1 MIQARLDMVYTA
13 GDDWVAL
20 FWIFV
25 IGAWIWSK
33 ISGNDESDSG
43 YASGGTGIG
52 EFEIR
57 TKEVLRGDGN
67 DLRVI
72 SIEARGRLPV
82 STPTDVQFVCIAH
95 DVTDKSDGEP
105 IISTL
110 DDFKYPSSGVFQSC
124 RNGGRVE
131 PNVYFKDW
139 IEVGVLLPDHVVAPK
154 SGNRRFRLTCAMTP
168 VGNLDITFAI
178 SHTFARFETSQI
190 GYNELDEKRMEAIG
204 LSLDLGVA
212 IAYGDGNLDRS
223 EGQAISDWL
232 RNKLE
237 MFDDDTK
244 PKARAQLNAALKSS
258 FERAAA
264 GTLTVDTSLAKLKAS
279 KVKNA
284 VNDALELS
292 SIVIAADG
300 VIAEG
305 EMAMLRSFAKKL
317 GVDLEALQNIA
328 DKHVAG
334 AKATTTDKSEV
345 SDESLI
351 GIDPKADKLAI
362 KKALIEAF
370 GKYNS
375 RLQTEKDP
383 ARRVYFQDML
393 NAVARLRKKHV

>member
-1 MIQARLDMVYTA
+1 MSMINLGTTFQA
-13 GDDWVAL
+13 GGE
-20 FWIFV
+20 WIIIWLVFML
-25 IGAWIWSK
+25 IGWIWNK
-33 ISGNDESDSG
+33 IFGNDE
-43 YASGGTGIG
+43 ATGD
-52 EFEIR
+52 FEIR
-57 TKEVLRGDGN
+57 TKEVMRGDNN

-72 SIEARGRLPV
+72 SIEARGQIPV
-82 STPTDVQFVCIAH
+82 PSSTDVQFVCIAH
-95 DVTDKSDGEP
+95 DVSDKADGEP

-110 DDFKYPSSGVFQSC
+110 DGFKYQNSAIFQSR
-124 RNGGRVE
+124 RNGGRID
-131 PNVYFKDW
+131 PNMHFKDW

-154 SGNRRFRLTCAMTP
+154 SGDRRFKLTCAMTP
-168 VGNLDITFAI
+168 VGNLDITYTI
-178 SHTFARFETSQI
+178 NHTFTRFEVTQI
-190 GYNELDEKRMEAIG
+190 GYNELDEKRMEAIS

-212 IAYGDGNLDRS
+212 IAYGDGHLDRS

-237 MFDDDTK
+237 MFDDETK
-244 PKARAQLNAALKSS
+244 PQARIQLNDALKSS

-264 GTLTVDTSLAKLKAS
+264 GKLTVDASVAKLKSS

-300 VIAEG
+300 VIAES
-305 EMAMLRSFAKKL
+305 EMAMLRSFAKEL
-317 GVDLEALQNIA
+317 GVNLEELQNIA

-351 GIDPKADKLAI
+351 GLDPKADKLAI
-362 KKALIEAF
+362 KKALIDAF

-393 NAVARLRKKHV
+393 NAVARLRKKYA

>member
-1 MIQARLDMVYTA
+1 METYHA
-13 GDDWVAL
+13 GGEFVAI
-20 FWIFV
+20 FWLAW
-25 IGAWIWSK
+25 GAWWLWSK
-33 ISGNDESDSG
+33 FNEPGN
-43 YASGGTGIG
+43 
-52 EFEIR
+52 FEIR
-57 TKEVLRGDGN
+57 TNQVMRGDNN
-67 DLRVI
+67 DLRVVT
-72 SIEARGRLPV
+72 IEARGKISV
-82 STPTDVQFVCIAH
+82 SSPTNVQFVCFVE
-95 DVTDKSDGEP
+95 DVSDKNDGEAV
-105 IISTL
+105 ISTL
-110 DDFKYPSSGVFQSC
+110 SEFKF
-124 RNGGRVE
+124 
-131 PNVYFKDW
+131 PNSHAFLSKREFGLLNPDQYFKDW
-139 IEVGVLLPDHVVAPK
+139 VEIGVMLPDHVVAPK
-154 SGNRRFRLTCAMTP
+154 SGQRKIKFTCAMTP
-168 VGNLDITFAI
+168 TGNLDLTYVSTECVNTFEI
-178 SHTFARFETSQI
+178 SQL

-232 RNKLE
+232 RNKLD

-244 PKARAQLNAALKSS
+244 PKARAQLNAALKTSFDKGSS
-258 FERAAA
+258 
-264 GTLTVDTSLAKLKAS
+264 GTLSIAESLARLKAS

-300 VIAEG
+300 VIAES
-305 EMAMLRSFAKKL
+305 EMAMLRSFAKEL
-317 GVDLEALQNIA
+317 GVNLEELQNIA

-334 AKATTTDKSEV
+334 AKATATDKSEV

-351 GIDPKADKLAI
+351 GLDTKADKLAI

-393 NAVARLRKKHV
+393 NAVARLRKKYA

>member
-1 MIQARLDMVYTA
+1 MQTYQAG
-13 GDDWVAL
+13 GDFFAFIWLA
-20 FWIFV
+20 WI
-25 IGAWIWSK
+25 AWWIWSK
-33 ISGNDESDSG
+33 FNGPGD
-43 YASGGTGIG
+43 
-52 EFEIR
+52 FEIR
-57 TKEVLRGDGN
+57 TNQVMRGDNN

-72 SIEARGRLPV
+72 TIEARGKISV
-82 STPTDVQFVCIAH
+82 SSPTNVQFVCFVE
-95 DVTDKSDGEP
+95 DVSDKSDGEAV
-105 IISTL
+105 ISTL
-110 DDFKYPSSGVFQSC
+110 SEFKF
-124 RNGGRVE
+124 
-131 PNVYFKDW
+131 PNSHAFLSKREFGLLNPDQYFKDW
-139 IEVGVLLPDHVVAPK
+139 VEIGVLLPDHVVAPR
-154 SGNRRFRLTCAMTP
+154 SGQRKMKFTCAMTP
-168 VGNLDITFAI
+168 TDNLDLTYVSTACVNTFEI
-178 SHTFARFETSQI
+178 SQL

-237 MFDDDTK
+237 MFDDETK
-244 PKARAQLNAALKSS
+244 PKARSQLNAALKTS
-258 FERAAA
+258 FDKGAA
-264 GTLTVDTSLAKLKAS
+264 GSLSIAESLAKLKAS

-300 VIAEG
+300 VIAES
-305 EMAMLRSFAKKL
+305 EMAMLRSFAKEL
-317 GVDLEALQNIA
+317 GVNLEELQNIA

-351 GIDPKADKLAI
+351 GLDPKADKLAI
-362 KKALIEAF
+362 KKALIDAF

-393 NAVARLRKKHV
+393 NAVARLRKKYA